1 MEPAFPSIAWF
12 RKRSPGGDVGL
23 ACGVLLLLS
32 ILILPMPTP
41 LLDLGLAFSF
51 MTAVLILVVSLF
63 LQKPLDFSSFPTL
76 LLLTTLLRLSLNVA
90 TARLILSHGSEG
102 P

>member
-1 MEPAFPSIAWF
+1 MQAIPFSF
-12 RKRSPGGDVGL
+12 VRLRKFTPGGDIGL

-32 ILILPMPTP
+32 ILILPMPTM
-41 LLDLGLAFSF
+41 LLDLGLALSF
-51 MTAVLILVVSLF
+51 TMAVLTLMVSLF
-63 LQKPLDFSSFPTL
+63 LQRPLDFSSFPTL

-102 P
+102 